1 MANVFLRCL
10 IRPFCL
16 TLKDHPPLASHASR
30 SKAEKE
36 RRTAELEHRPL
47 HQELRLG
54 RASLK
59 PQAGPIRGPIL
70 SMLEHRPLG
79 PCIRN

>member
-36 RRTAELEHRPL
+36 KNEE
-47 HQELRLG
+47 QQ
-54 RASLK
+54 SWS
-59 PQAGPIRGPIL
+59 I
-70 SMLEHRPLG
+70 G